1 MCLTGIGI
9 WYEWE
14 NIPIVLCGKE
24 VDVKDRKVK
33 AKSTVLPRKNL
44 QYYDIAATSNYSLAR
59 PFLLESEACR
69 LLPCQHSLGSTA

>member
-14 NIPIVLCGKE
+14 NIPIVLCGNE

-33 AKSTVLPRKNL
+33 AKSTVLPRK
-44 QYYDIAATSNYSLAR
+44 QWEGGKA
-59 PFLLESEACR
+59 
-69 LLPCQHSLGSTA
+69 